1 MGMKHQLRNAWAGH
15 AVVSLAL
22 LLLAVRP
29 ACAQKSLDEYAQP
42 ELKDLTASLKVLSH
56 NNKELAKIGKDYVDA
71 YTLEHQQFFWKEP
84 GQARIQGNR
93 GPIHIL
99 RITSGGR
106 QMFEVSGLAVLRNR
120 HTEDVNKKPG
130 KADTILDLGVFT
142 PAWAQSVESRWIRAE
157 SRDGKTLQVFD
168 FWYPADP
175 GAKHTLWIDPTTKTV
190 VEHVYHGRGKHNGI
204 KKRFV
209 FGDVKQCN
217 GVELPTTVC
226 IFNDEGK
233 QAAAMRYETLKV
245 NESLPDKLFRF

>member
-1 MGMKHQLRNAWAGH
+1 MKDQFRTWWLGH
-15 AVVSLAL
+15 AVVPVAL
-22 LLLAVRP
+22 LLLAARP
-29 ACAQKSLDEYAQP
+29 ASAQKSLDEYAQP
-42 ELKDLTASLKVLSH
+42 GLKDLTASLKVLSH

-93 GPIHIL
+93 GLVHIL

-142 PAWAQSVESRWIRAE
+142 PAWVQSVESRWVRAE
-157 SRDGKTLQVFD
+157 NRDGKTLQVFD

-175 GAKHTLWIDPTTKTV
+175 GAKHTIWIDPVTKTV
-190 VEHVYHGRGKHNGI
+190 AEHVYHWRGKTNTI

-209 FGDVKQCN
+209 FGDVKQVN
-217 GVELPTTVC
+217 GVELPTTVS
-226 IFNDEGK
+226 IYNDEGK

-245 NESLPDKLFRF
+245 NESLSDSLFKF